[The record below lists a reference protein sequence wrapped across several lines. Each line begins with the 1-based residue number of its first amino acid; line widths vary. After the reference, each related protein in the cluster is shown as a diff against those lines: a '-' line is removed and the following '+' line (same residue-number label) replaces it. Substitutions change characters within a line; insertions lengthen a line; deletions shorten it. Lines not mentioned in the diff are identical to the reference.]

1 MDLET
6 LTEYYARV
14 KQTQNKIYQAIK
26 EIQDINDKV
35 GEHDKTQPQ
44 GLDQHGIDQLLLRL
58 ERNIKNILFADA
70 IKKIKSIT

>member
-14 KQTQNKIYQAIK
+14 KQTQNKIGQAIK
-26 EIQDINDKV
+26 EVQDINEKI
-35 GEHDKTQPQ
+35 GENDKTQPQ
-44 GLDQHGIDQLLLRL
+44 GLDQHGVNQLLLRL
-58 ERNIKNILFADA
+58 EKNIKNVLFADA